1 MAITLQPVNA
11 VVSPVSTNT
20 SALSSSD
27 SEPNSSFSALFGD
40 LMNSSASKLAQEQ
53 LSDKDLL
60 KVDDETDAGAL
71 VDPAAQGL
79 LAGFGVQQALAQ
91 NTLATVEV
99 KGASSE
105 LGAAVDAAL
114 ASKAKADQALE
125 LGADGGVAA
134 NGNKAAKA
142 GGVLPD
148 LAANLA
154 ASADDLSSRHTLAD
168 LKPEVISSVV
178 LGATPAAANHA
189 ASAQNSQASM
199 SMQLTASQFAIAEPV
214 GGTRWA
220 DALGQKALFMVGQK
234 IQSAEMHLNPPN
246 LGPLEVKMV
255 LDGDKSSI
263 NFVTSQAA
271 VRDALQQ
278 SLPRLQQVMADNG
291 MASINV
297 HVQLGQS
304 QQQASNTQQ
313 QSGRQNSN
321 KETQEGI
328 VKEVSVA
335 SASPRW
341 RSHQTYGSVRGVDVF
356 A

>member
-11 VVSPVSTNT
+11 VVSSASANA
-20 SALSSSD
+20 SALPSADSD
-27 SEPNSSFSALFGD
+27 TNSSFAALFGD
-40 LMNSSASKLAQEQ
+40 LMGASSKVETLTDKKLVKA
-53 LSDKDLL
+53 
-60 KVDDETDAGAL
+60 DDALDDSTL
-71 VDPAAQGL
+71 VDPSAQGL
-79 LAGFGVQQALAQ
+79 LAGFGVQQVIAPTVAPVEKTDRDSKLAVELDAS
-91 NTLATVEV
+91 LAAKA
-99 KGASSE
+99 KGDPSAD
-105 LGAAVDAAL
+105 LAADAAR
-114 ASKAKADQALE
+114 AS
-125 LGADGGVAA
+125 
-134 NGNKAAKA
+134 KAAKA
-142 GGVLPD
+142 SGDLPD

-154 ASADDLSSRHTLAD
+154 ASKGGSNKHDLA
-168 LKPEVISSVV
+168 EVKAESIPAVV
-178 LGATPAAANHA
+178 LGATPAAANHGVT
-189 ASAQNSQASM
+189 QGSQASM

-297 HVQLGQS
+297 HVQLGQN
-304 QQQASNTQQ
+304 QQQAGNTQQ

-321 KETQEGI
+321 KETPEGI

>member
-11 VVSPVSTNT
+11 VVSPVSANT
-20 SALSSSD
+20 SALSSPD

-91 NTLATVEV
+91 NTLATVEA

-178 LGATPAAANHA
+178 LGATPAAANQA
-189 ASAQNSQASM
+189 ASVQNSQASM

-313 QSGRQNSN
+313 QSGRQNGN